1 MKTQPSDGTSLH
13 SGHALTS
20 RRLCAL
26 DACEL
31 GAEAVGEAGD
41 LRAAADGCDGEARR
55 QLRLRRRLPT
65 NTGTHASA
73 KALALSLRPV
83 TLVLIEL
90 QRQHVAG

>member
-1 MKTQPSDGTSLH
+1 MQ
-13 SGHALTS
+13 SGHTLTG

-31 GAEAVGEAGD
+31 GSEAVCEAGD
-41 LRAAADGCDGEARR
+41 LSTAADGCDGEARR

-73 KALALSLRPV
+73 EALALSLRPV
-83 TLVLIEL
+83 TLVRIEL